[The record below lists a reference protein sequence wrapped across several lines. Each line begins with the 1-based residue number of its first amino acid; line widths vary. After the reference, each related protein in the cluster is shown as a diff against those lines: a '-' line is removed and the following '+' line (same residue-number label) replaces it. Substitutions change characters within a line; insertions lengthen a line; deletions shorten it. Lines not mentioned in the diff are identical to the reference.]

1 MRGSSDCG
9 GRRILSVFPHY
20 TSSFGMFEHAYPL
33 MDGVRALMPP
43 QGLLVVMAALPA
55 SWEVRFVDENIERA
69 KTEDIEWADAVF
81 VSGMHAQRRQ
91 IEDICRRVHAACRT
105 AVLGGPSVSGCPE
118 YYPDFDYLHV
128 GELGDAT
135 DELVARLARDPS
147 RPGRQVVLTTRERR
161 ELSDFPLPAYELARL
176 DCYLTGSIQYSSG
189 CPYQC
194 EFCDIPALYGRTPR
208 LKTPGQITAELD
220 KLVACG
226 LSGAVY
232 FVDDNFIAHRRAVC
246 ELLPHLVEWQRRNGY
261 VFCFSC
267 EATLNIAKRPEIL
280 ELMREA
286 LFETVFCGIET
297 PEPEALR
304 AISKDHN
311 LMVPILDAVRTSQS
325 LRHRGCV
332 RHHPRPRHRYTRY
345 RQPHTRI
352 YRAIPDPHR
361 HHQPAAGAAAHSF
374 VGPPAARAADSGRR
388 RARIECGFPPA
399 LRAGR
404 RDLARLHGASL
415 PAEGGLCPLPAPGDR
430 DLYQSATASKQSAA
444 GVLAQHPTGLAHA
457 LPDPVG
463 SGDAWRLS
471 TRILEICVAASG
483 SRRHR
488 SRYPCR
494 PDGPSYDTLR
504 ARCGGR
510 SPGCIPLLL
519 QTCGGVDCPGG
530 IEGGGASM
538 RVHLPRRPVAGRRA
552 RRSHS
557 ASPSPADR

>member
-43 QGLLVVMAALPA
+43 QGLLVVAAALPA

-91 IEDICRRVHAACRT
+91 IEDICRRVHAARRT

-128 GELGDAT
+128 GEIGDAT

-226 LSGAVY
+226 LSGAIY

-311 LMVPILDAVRTSQS
+311 LMVPILDAVRT
-325 LRHRGCV
+325 LN
-332 RHHPRPRHRYTRY
+332 RYGIEVASGIILGLDTD
-345 RQPHTRI
+345 T
-352 YRAIPDPHR
+352 PD
-361 HHQPAAGAAAHSF
+361 
-374 VGPPAARAADSGRR
+374 
-388 RARIECGFPPA
+388 
-399 LRAGR
+399 
-404 RDLARLHGASL
+404 
-415 PAEGGLCPLPAPGDR
+415 
-430 DLYQSATASKQSAA
+430 
-444 GVLAQHPTGLAHA
+444 TG
-457 LPDPVG
+457 
-463 SGDAWRLS
+463 S
-471 TRILEICVAASG
+471 RILEFIEQSRIPIVTINLLQALPRTPLWDRLQRERRIVEDDERESNVDFRLPYEQVVATWRDCMAQAYQPEAVFARFQHQVTETYINRLPPPNSPQRASWRNIRRGLRMLCRILWEAGMRGDYRREFWKFAWPRLVRGDIAHVIRVGLMAHHMILSARDAAAGRQAASHY
-483 SRRHR
+483 S
-488 SRYPCR
+488 SK
-494 PDGPSYDTLR
+494 
-504 ARCGGR
+504 
-510 SPGCIPLLL
+510 
-519 QTCGGVDCPGG
+519 
-530 IEGGGASM
+530 
-538 RVHLPRRPVAGRRA
+538 
-552 RRSHS
+552 
-557 ASPSPADR
+557 PAEVSIAPAA